1 LRADTPD
8 RCHISSGE
16 SNLVQMLVI
25 ALEVAAGAL
34 LAYAALCDLAS
45 RTIPDGV
52 SILLLLA
59 GVVLQA
65 VQGDLPVALMAA
77 GLTFAVCAA
86 IWLLGLLGGGDVK
99 LMAASMLVVP
109 AHETLDFA
117 VLVPLSGG
125 VLAVI
130 YLLLGGMMRAPG
142 RRQGPLPFWRR
153 AVRAEQWR
161 IARRG
166 PLPYG
171 VAIAV
176 SAITLFF
183 TRVFVA

>member
-1 LRADTPD
+1 VGDTLR
-8 RCHISSGE
+8 RFHISVE
-16 SNLVQMLVI
+16 RNLMQMLVI
-25 ALEVAAGAL
+25 GLEAGAGVL
-34 LAYAALCDLAS
+34 LVYAALCDLVS

-59 GVVLQA
+59 GLVLQA
-65 VQGDLPVALMAA
+65 AQGDLPVALMAA
-77 GLTFAVCAA
+77 GLTFVVCAA
-86 IWLLGLLGGGDVK
+86 IWLLGALGGGDVK

-117 VLVPLSGG
+117 VLVPLIGG
-125 VLAVI
+125 ALAII
-130 YLLLGGMMRAPG
+130 YLLLGAMLRAPG

-153 AVRAEQWR
+153 ALRAEQWR

-171 VAIAV
+171 VAIAA

-183 TRVFVA
+183 TRVFAA